1 MLILG
6 LYFLLIRFAV
16 QSSLRKKVIDIAQ
29 YNPAD
34 EPSLLGAWCRSAAWA
49 VGCTGSCVLLWGW
62 ADEHNAFENGSNGG
76 EQLALLLLAVV
87 VAAVLFHLLAY
98 KEFHRAYRA
107 LVASWPPAAND
118 SLALTWLVGLSLL
131 RVGWGAA
138 VLLLGL
144 GASLKSSPPTSW
156 P

>member
-6 LYFLLIRFAV
+6 LYFLLVYFAV
-16 QSSLRKKVIDIAQ
+16 QSSLRKKVVDTQI
-29 YNPAD
+29 NPAD

-49 VGCTGSCVLLWGW
+49 VGCVGSCVLLRGW
-62 ADEHNAFENGSNGG
+62 ADEHHAFENGSTGA

-87 VAAVLFHLLAY
+87 VAAVLFHMLAY
-98 KEFHRAYRA
+98 KAFQRAYRGV
-107 LVASWPPAAND
+107 VANWPPAAND

-131 RVGWGAA
+131 RVGWVGA

-144 GASLKSSPPTSW
+144 GVLLKDSPPTNW

>member
-6 LYFLLIRFAV
+6 LYFLLVYFAV
-16 QSSLRKKVIDIAQ
+16 QSSLRKKVVDSAQ

-49 VGCTGSCVLLWGW
+49 AGCIGSCVLLRGW
-62 ADEHNAFENGSNGG
+62 ADAHNAFENGSNGG
-76 EQLALLLLAVV
+76 EPLALLLLAVV
-87 VAAVLFHLLAY
+87 VAAVLFHMLAY
-98 KEFHRAYRA
+98 KEFRRAYCV

-144 GASLKSSPPTSW
+144 GALLKNSPPTNW
-156 P
+156 L